1 MAAVHQ
7 SAQTAKQPY
16 VIRKAITGVT
26 TPLAIGTT
34 AVAVLPAKTLVL
46 HAHVEVTT
54 AGTGTG
60 TVTVGDTGSAARYM
74 TAAAPTSAAYM
85 TMNGTKFGYL
95 TETTVNVTV
104 ATDVVNAA
112 LLVSLVVVDIA

>member
-1 MAAVHQ
+1 MAATHQ
-7 SAQTAKQPY
+7 ASTWTKEPY
-16 VIRKAITGVT
+16 VIRKVITGVT

-34 AVAVLPAKTLVL
+34 AVVTLPAKTLVL

-60 TVTVGDTGSAARYM
+60 TVTVGDSGSAARYM
-74 TAAAPTSAAYM
+74 TAAAPTSAVYM
-85 TMNGTKFGYL
+85 TMNGAKFAYK

-112 LLVSLVVVDIA
+112 LLVTLVVADIS